1 MSITQKRIIRGK
13 RIKPSDDTEYLQQLT
28 KNILSPN
35 NKLKDFPS
43 LTSSNKIDL
52 SLYALFSLLIKNF
65 IISWYVESLKLNN
78 IEEFINELIFLFA
91 HICRNIQGRINEKFD
106 SFIKLLI
113 IDLPYVINNHIA
125 KFNEIEKLQVI
136 DNNEEFVKIFL
147 DNYGID
153 HIDEYRLLLIES
165 IIKLLLPNENTESE
179 ISKDFIISLFD
190 GIIMGNLIK
199 NFSQNY
205 VIWEI
210 IGKLC
215 DNNDNDEKKKDT
227 SKRDLIKL
235 FIIDDKY
242 NMKFDNWLKFTDFS
256 PILQLINI
264 ITLCDN
270 KFPLIMTIIKIFIQW
285 IMEFTIIKKFIN
297 NFIKKN
303 IIESLNDE
311 KISKII
317 NELRHLMF
325 PNDDKFD
332 MKPRFIPNNE
342 DELNEIFEMN
352 IRKILKFLKNKSIIN
367 NNNEEIRVNN
377 LLKLFK
383 YQEINEIL
391 IQNLIDILIKC
402 IFPEI

>member
-1 MSITQKRIIRGK
+1 MSITQKRIIRGR

-179 ISKDFIISLFD
+179 ISKDFIISLLD

-215 DNNDNDEKKKDT
+215 DNNNDEKKKDT

-242 NMKFDNWLKFTDFS
+242 NVKPNNWLQFTDFS

-270 KFPLIMTIIKIFIQW
+270 KFPLIMIIIKIFIQW

-352 IRKILKFLKNKSIIN
+352 IKKILKFLKNKSII

>member
-1 MSITQKRIIRGK
+1 MSITQKRIIRGR

-65 IISWYVESLKLNN
+65 IISWYVELLKLNN

-215 DNNDNDEKKKDT
+215 DNNNDEKKKDT

-242 NMKFDNWLKFTDFS
+242 NVKPNNWLQFTDFS

-270 KFPLIMTIIKIFIQW
+270 KFPLIMIIIKIFIQW

-352 IRKILKFLKNKSIIN
+352 IKKILKFLKNKSIIN
-367 NNNEEIRVNN
+367 NNEEEVRVNN

>member
-179 ISKDFIISLFD
+179 ISKDFIISLLD

-242 NMKFDNWLKFTDFS
+242 NMKFDNWLQFTDFS

-303 IIESLNDE
+303 IIESFNDE

-352 IRKILKFLKNKSIIN
+352 IKKILKFLKNKSIIN
-367 NNNEEIRVNN
+367 NNEEEIRVNN

>member
-13 RIKPSDDTEYLQQLT
+13 RIKPSDDIEYLQQLT

-65 IISWYVESLKLNN
+65 IISWYVELLKLNN

-179 ISKDFIISLFD
+179 ISKDFIISLLD

-215 DNNDNDEKKKDT
+215 DNNNDEKKKDT

-242 NMKFDNWLKFTDFS
+242 NVKPNNWLQFTDFS

-270 KFPLIMTIIKIFIQW
+270 KFPLIMIIIKIFIQW

-352 IRKILKFLKNKSIIN
+352 IKKILKFLKNKSII

>member
-13 RIKPSDDTEYLQQLT
+13 RIKPSDDTKYLQQLT

-91 HICRNIQGRINEKFD
+91 HICRNIQGRINENID

-136 DNNEEFVKIFL
+136 DNNEEFVKNFL

-179 ISKDFIISLFD
+179 ISKDFMISLLD

-199 NFSQNY
+199 SFSQNY

-215 DNNDNDEKKKDT
+215 DNNNNEKKKDT

-242 NMKFDNWLKFTDFS
+242 NVKPNNWLQFTDFS

-270 KFPLIMTIIKIFIQW
+270 KFPLIMIIIKIFIQW

-303 IIESLNDE
+303 IIESFNDE

-342 DELNEIFEMN
+342 DELNKIFEMN
-352 IRKILKFLKNKSIIN
+352 IIKILKFLKNKSII

>member
-1 MSITQKRIIRGK
+1 MSITQKRIIRGR

-215 DNNDNDEKKKDT
+215 DNNNDEKKKDT

-242 NMKFDNWLKFTDFS
+242 NVKPNNWLQFTDFS

-270 KFPLIMTIIKIFIQW
+270 KFPLIMIIIKIFIQW

-352 IRKILKFLKNKSIIN
+352 IKKILKFLKNKSIIN
-367 NNNEEIRVNN
+367 NNEEEVRVNN

>member
-215 DNNDNDEKKKDT
+215 DNDNDEKKKDT

-242 NMKFDNWLKFTDFS
+242 NMRFDNWLKFTDFS

-270 KFPLIMTIIKIFIQW
+270 KFPLIMIIIKIFIQW

-352 IRKILKFLKNKSIIN
+352 IKKILKFLKNKSIIN
-367 NNNEEIRVNN
+367 NNEEEIRVNN

>member
-242 NMKFDNWLKFTDFS
+242 NMRFDNWLKFTDFS

-270 KFPLIMTIIKIFIQW
+270 KFPLIMIIIKIFIQW

-352 IRKILKFLKNKSIIN
+352 IKKILKFLKNKSIIN

>member
-215 DNNDNDEKKKDT
+215 DNNDNEKKKDT

-242 NMKFDNWLKFTDFS
+242 NMRFDNWLKFTDFS

-270 KFPLIMTIIKIFIQW
+270 KFPLIMIIIKIFIQW

-352 IRKILKFLKNKSIIN
+352 IKKILKFLKNKSIIN
-367 NNNEEIRVNN
+367 NNEEEIRVNN

>member
-179 ISKDFIISLFD
+179 ISKDFIISLLD

-215 DNNDNDEKKKDT
+215 DNDNDEKKKDT

-242 NMKFDNWLKFTDFS
+242 NMRFDNWLKFTDFS

-270 KFPLIMTIIKIFIQW
+270 KFPLIMIIIKIFIQW
-285 IMEFTIIKKFIN
+285 IMGFTIIKKFIN

-352 IRKILKFLKNKSIIN
+352 IIKILKFLKNKSIIN
-367 NNNEEIRVNN
+367 NNEEEIRVNN

>member
-179 ISKDFIISLFD
+179 ISKDFIISLLD

-215 DNNDNDEKKKDT
+215 DNDNDEKKKDT

-242 NMKFDNWLKFTDFS
+242 NMRFDNWLKFTDFS

-270 KFPLIMTIIKIFIQW
+270 KFPLIMIIIKIFIQW
-285 IMEFTIIKKFIN
+285 IMGFTIIKKFIN

-303 IIESLNDE
+303 IIESFNDE

-352 IRKILKFLKNKSIIN
+352 IIKILKFLKNKSIIN
-367 NNNEEIRVNN
+367 NNEEEIRVNN

>member
-215 DNNDNDEKKKDT
+215 DNNDNEKKKDT

-242 NMKFDNWLKFTDFS
+242 NMRFDNWLKFTDFS

-270 KFPLIMTIIKIFIQW
+270 KFPLIMIIIKIFIQW

>member
-179 ISKDFIISLFD
+179 ISKDFIISLLD

-242 NMKFDNWLKFTDFS
+242 NMKFDNWLQFTDFS

-303 IIESLNDE
+303 IIESFNDE